1 MDGRFHLGPRTS
13 VTSPSTFDINRERM
27 IEEQLVARGITDQR
41 VLEAMRTVPRH
52 LFVED
57 AIQAHAYGDF
67 PLPIGS
73 GQTISQPYIVALM
86 TLALHLTGSEKVLE
100 IGTGSGYHAAILS
113 RLCQKVYTVERLDA
127 LVSRA
132 RKVFDRLRY
141 YNIVSRIDDGTVGW
155 PSEAPFDSIIVT
167 AGGPRIPEPLIAQL
181 AEPGR
186 LVMPVGGQ
194 DVQELQVVDK
204 RDGGI
209 TVTTID
215 QVRFVDLIGAHGWSN

>member
-1 MDGRFHLGPRTS
+1 MDGRLYLGPRDQ
-13 VTSPSTFDINRERM
+13 VSPLSTFDINRERM
-27 IEEQLVARGITDQR
+27 IEEQLITRGITDQR

-57 AIQAHAYGDF
+57 AFQAHAYGDF

-86 TLALHLTGSEKVLE
+86 TMALHLTGDEKILE

-141 YNIVSRIDDGTVGW
+141 HNIISRIDDGTEGW
-155 PSEAPFDSIIVT
+155 PSEAPFDRIIVT
-167 AGGPRIPEPLIAQL
+167 AGGPRIPEPLVAQL
-181 AEPGR
+181 ADPGR
-186 LVMPVGGQ
+186 LIMPVGGQ
-194 DVQELQVVDK
+194 EVQELQLVDK
-204 RDGGI
+204 RDGDI
-209 TVTTID
+209 TVATIE
-215 QVRFVDLIGAHGWSN
+215 QVRFVDLIGAHGWPN

>member
-1 MDGRFHLGPRTS
+1 M
-13 VTSPSTFDINRERM
+13 SPLSTFDINRERM
-27 IEEQLVARGITDQR
+27 IEEQLVTRGITDQR

-57 AIQAHAYGDF
+57 AFQAHAYGDF

-86 TLALHLTGSEKVLE
+86 TMALHLTGDEKILE

-141 YNIVSRIDDGTVGW
+141 HNIISRIDDGTEGW
-155 PSEAPFDSIIVT
+155 PSEAPFDRIIVT
-167 AGGPRIPEPLIAQL
+167 AGGPRIPEPLVAQL
-181 AEPGR
+181 ADPGR
-186 LVMPVGGQ
+186 LIMPVGGQ
-194 DVQELQVVDK
+194 EVQELQLVDK
-204 RDGGI
+204 RDGDI
-209 TVTTID
+209 TVTTIE
-215 QVRFVDLIGAHGWSN
+215 QVRFVDLIGAHGWPN

>member
-1 MDGRFHLGPRTS
+1 VSL
-13 VTSPSTFDINRERM
+13 PSTFDINRERM

-57 AIQAHAYGDF
+57 AMQAHAYGDF

-86 TLALHLTGSEKVLE
+86 TLALHLSGTERILE

-113 RLCQKVYTVERLDA
+113 RLCQKVYTVERIDG

-132 RKVFDRLRY
+132 RKVFDKLRY
-141 YNIVSRIDDGTVGW
+141 YNIVSRIDDGTEGW
-155 PSEAPFDSIIVT
+155 AAEAPFDGIIVT
-167 AGGPRIPEPLIAQL
+167 AGGPHIPEPLLEQL
-181 AEPGR
+181 ADPGR

-194 DVQELQVVDK
+194 TVQELQLVEK
-204 RDGGI
+204 RHGAI
-209 TVTTID
+209 TIRLLE

>member
-1 MDGRFHLGPRTS
+1 MSL
-13 VTSPSTFDINRERM
+13 PSTFDINRERM

-57 AIQAHAYGDF
+57 AMQAHAYGDF

-86 TLALHLTGSEKVLE
+86 TLALHLSGTERILE

-113 RLCQKVYTVERLDA
+113 RLCQKVYTVERIDG

-132 RKVFDRLRY
+132 RKVFDKLRY
-141 YNIVSRIDDGTVGW
+141 YNIVSRIDDGTEGW
-155 PSEAPFDSIIVT
+155 AAEAPFDGIIVT
-167 AGGPRIPEPLIAQL
+167 AGGPHIPEPLLEQL
-181 AEPGR
+181 ADPGR

-194 DVQELQVVDK
+194 TVQELQLVEK
-204 RDGGI
+204 RHGAI
-209 TVTTID
+209 TIRLLE

>member
-1 MDGRFHLGPRTS
+1 MSL
-13 VTSPSTFDINRERM
+13 PSTFDINRERM
-27 IEEQLVARGITDQR
+27 IEEQLVARGITDVR

-57 AIQAHAYGDF
+57 AMQAHAYGDF
-67 PLPIGS
+67 PLPIGN

-86 TLALHLTGSEKVLE
+86 TLALHLGGTERILE

-113 RLCQKVYTVERLDA
+113 RLCQKVYTVERIDG

-132 RKVFDRLRY
+132 RKVFDKLRY
-141 YNIVSRIDDGTVGW
+141 YNIVSRIDDGTEGW
-155 PSEAPFDSIIVT
+155 AAEAPFDGIIVT
-167 AGGPRIPEPLIAQL
+167 AGGPHIPEPLLEQL
-181 AEPGR
+181 ADPGR

-194 DVQELQVVDK
+194 TVQELQLVEK
-204 RDGGI
+204 RHGAI
-209 TVTTID
+209 TIRLLE

>member
-1 MDGRFHLGPRTS
+1 MSP
-13 VTSPSTFDINRERM
+13 PSTFDINRERM

-41 VLEAMRTVPRH
+41 ILEAMRTVPRH

-57 AIQAHAYGDF
+57 AFQAHAYGDF

-86 TLALHLTGSEKVLE
+86 SLTLQLTGTEKVLE

-113 RLCQKVYTVERLDA
+113 RLCQKVYTVERIDG
-127 LVSRA
+127 LVGRA

-141 YNIVSRIDDGTVGW
+141 HNIISRIDDGTVGW
-155 PSEAPFDSIIVT
+155 PSEAPFDRIIVT

-181 AEPGR
+181 ADPGR
-186 LVMPVGGQ
+186 LIMPVGGQ

-204 RDGGI
+204 REGSI
-209 TVTTID
+209 TVTTIE
-215 QVRFVDLIGAHGWSN
+215 QVRFVDLIGAHGWPN

>member
-86 TLALHLTGSEKVLE
+86 TLALHLPGSEKVLE

-155 PSEAPFDSIIVT
+155 PSEAPFDGIIVT

-209 TVTTID
+209 TVTTIE